1 MSAQNTKGGFVA
13 MTQDQKKQI
22 GVFRFSVIHEFVGST
37 VLNFGE
43 QQQLLK
49 QKCARKWMIPYSRR
63 TRISRGTILGWVK
76 RYKDSGGKLESLYPK
91 DRSDRAKSR
100 AIDEQTAQNLIAL
113 KKSLPAAT
121 VPTLIKI
128 MAQRRLITPGTHLK
142 TTTVYRFLHSRQ
154 LMKPALT
161 CTDRR
166 KFEAELPN
174 DLWQSDVMHG
184 PLVAAQPRQKKAYLI
199 AFIDDHSRLVPYA
212 KFYLSENLEAFLDA
226 FEKALLKRGLPRK
239 LYVDNGSA
247 YRAKHFEHVCAS
259 LAIALIH
266 AKPYKPQGKGKIERF
281 FRRVR
286 QQFLPMIKSPVRLD
300 TLNEQFELWLRCDY
314 HSKPHSA
321 IGTTPAQRFT
331 AQMQCIR
338 SAPDNLSDHFRLLA
352 RRKVAKDRTVTLSG
366 NLFEAP
372 VALIGRRVD
381 LLYHRDRPQKV
392 EVRLAHKS
400 YGYLQ
405 AVDLVVNCRVKRD
418 KNNRP
423 QITDAKGRDNKSG
436 SIF

>member
-1 MSAQNTKGGFVA
+1 

-37 VLNFGE
+37 VLNYGE
-43 QQQLLK
+43 QQRVLE
-49 QKCARKWMIPYSRR
+49 QKCARKWVIPYSPR

-76 RYKDSGGKLESLYPK
+76 RYKDSGGKLESLYPQ
-91 DRSDRAKSR
+91 DRSDKAKSR

-113 KKSLPAAT
+113 RKAMPAVT
-121 VPTLIKI
+121 VPALIKV
-128 MAQRRLITPGTHLK
+128 MAQRRLITAGTQLK
-142 TTTVYRFLHSRQ
+142 TTTVYRFLHNRQ
-154 LMKPALT
+154 LMKVAPAYP
-161 CTDRR
+161 DRR
-166 KFEAELPN
+166 KFEAEEPN

-184 PLVAAQPRQKKAYLI
+184 PLATAEPRQKKSYLI

-247 YRAKHFEHVCAS
+247 YRAKHLEHVCAS
-259 LAIALIH
+259 LAIALVH
-266 AKPYKPQGKGKIERF
+266 AKPYQPQGKGKIERF

-286 QQFLPMIKSPVRLD
+286 QQFLPTITSPIHLY
-300 TLNEQFELWLRCDY
+300 TLNEQFELWLRQDY
-314 HSKPHSA
+314 HSKRHSA
-321 IGTTPAQRFT
+321 IRTTPAERFT

-338 SAPDNLSDHFRLLA
+338 SAPDNLTDHFRCIA
-352 RRKVAKDRTVTLSG
+352 RRKVAKDRTVTLNG

-372 VALIGRRVD
+372 VALIGQRVD
-381 LLYHRDRPQKV
+381 LLYHRDRPKKV

-405 AVDLVVNCRVKRD
+405 PVDLAVNCRVKRD
-418 KNNRP
+418 KNNRA
-423 QITDAKGRDNKSG
+423 QIIDAKGHGNKSG
-436 SIF
+436 GIF